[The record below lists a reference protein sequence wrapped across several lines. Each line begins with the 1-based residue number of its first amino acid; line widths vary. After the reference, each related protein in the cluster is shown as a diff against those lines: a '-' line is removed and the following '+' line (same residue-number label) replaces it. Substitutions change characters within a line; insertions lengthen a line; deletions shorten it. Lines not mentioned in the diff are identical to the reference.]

1 MQSRIPIIVFLLLFF
16 IAGNAQNPA
25 ATIPEF
31 NFEKQDRSVFTKKDL
46 PPGFFSFFVFFDT
59 ECDHCQHAIEYLNKH
74 QPELAR
80 AKLYL
85 LTLDSREKV
94 LPFLEKYGSKLK
106 KTKNTLLLF
115 DTKNQFIT
123 RFGPR
128 KYPSL
133 MLYSKDGKLLLYD
146 DEEKNLPGFME
157 KIKSPGS

>member
-1 MQSRIPIIVFLLLFF
+1 MQHRISLVVLFILFF
-16 IAGNAQNPA
+16 TSGNAQNPA

-31 NFEKQDRSVFTKKDL
+31 SFEKQDRSVFARKDL
-46 PPGFFSFFVFFDT
+46 SPGSASFFVFFDT
-59 ECDHCQHAIEYLNKH
+59 ECDHCQHAIEYLNQH
-74 QPELAR
+74 QQELSK

-85 LTLDSREKV
+85 ITLDSREKV
-94 LPFLEKYGSKLK
+94 SPFLDKHGGKLK
-106 KTKNTLLLF
+106 KAKNTVLLF

-146 DEEKNLPGFME
+146 DDEKNLPKFIG
-157 KIKSPGS
+157 KIKGS